1 MSNGKLGKR
10 WMIRRFPPGR
20 MPGHSSTAQAVEKC
34 SKAEIAFSLC
44 ELKNARMAV
53 FSISLGLARSLG
65 RQRQHHQARLES
77 ELQ

>member
-34 SKAEIAFSLC
+34 SKAAIAFSLC
-44 ELKNARMAV
+44 ELKNARRA
-53 FSISLGLARSLG
+53 FF
-65 RQRQHHQARLES
+65 QHL
-77 ELQ
+77 L